1 MKKKNF
7 WIKLILAGSALGI
20 MNRMFFKLASYKYK
34 RIQKKYKTYSWK
46 LGNIHYRVE
55 GKGQPILLIH
65 GIGNGA
71 SSYEWRKNIPLL
83 SKNFRVYSV
92 DLLGFGYSSR
102 PKITYTAY
110 LYVQLIQDFIKNVIK
125 EPAFVIANSQ
135 SASFAV
141 MSCAMSPGLFKKL
154 ILISPTGIE
163 KQSTYPDQKTKML
176 KRIIETPIIGTAFYQ
191 ILASKPYTYY
201 FLKNKLYKSGHS
213 INASLINAYYG
224 SAHLGGPSSRYLLA
238 SFLGEY
244 LNVNVREALNKITCP
259 ICIVWGRE
267 NELVPV
273 TLSDEWSLVKPSIT
287 SYVFNKSKAMPHEEE
302 PLYFNEVCKN
312 FLMK

>member
-1 MKKKNF
+1 
-7 WIKLILAGSALGI
+7 
-20 MNRMFFKLASYKYK
+20 MFKE
-34 RIQKKYKTYSWK
+34 
-46 LGNIHYRVE
+46 NIN
-55 GKGQPILLIH
+55 LIH

-83 SKNFRVYSV
+83 SKNFRVYSI

-110 LYVQLIQDFIKNVIK
+110 LYVQLLQDFIKNVIK

-141 MSCAMSPGLFKKL
+141 MSCAISPGLFKKL

-163 KQSTYPDQKTKML
+163 KQSNYPDKKNKIL
-176 KRIIETPIIGTAFYQ
+176 KKIIETPIIGTTFYK
-191 ILASKPYTYY
+191 IIASKPYTYY

-213 INASLINAYYG
+213 INASLINAYHG
-224 SAHLGGPSSRYLLA
+224 SSHLGGPSSRYFLA

-244 LNVNVREALNKITCP
+244 LNVNVRQALNKVTCP
-259 ICIVWGRE
+259 ICIIWGKE

-273 TLSDEWSLVKPSIT
+273 TLLNEWTLLKPSIT

-312 FLMK
+312 FLTK